1 MNNDIFNHL
10 MERLLSKADDALN
23 TYQKDKSNEFY
34 SGRVEAYYEVL
45 DALKSELMVAD
56 YDLKACGL
64 DIDVDAKYMGLH
76 KKEF

>member
-1 MNNDIFNHL
+1 MNNDTFNHL

-45 DALKSELMVAD
+45 DALKSELTVWD
-56 YDLKACGL
+56 YDLDQCGL
-64 DIDVDAKYMGLH
+64 DFDLDKKYLA
-76 KKEF
+76 

>member
-45 DALKSELMVAD
+45 DALKSELTVWD
-56 YDLKACGL
+56 YDLDQCGL
-64 DIDVDAKYMGLH
+64 DFDLDKKYLAQ
-76 KKEF
+76 

>member
-45 DALKSELMVAD
+45 DALKSELTVWD
-56 YDLKACGL
+56 YDLNQCGL
-64 DIDVDAKYMGLH
+64 DFDLDKKYLA
-76 KKEF
+76 

>member
-1 MNNDIFNHL
+1 VKIMNNDIFNHL

-45 DALKSELMVAD
+45 DALKSELTVWD
-56 YDLKACGL
+56 YDLDQCGL
-64 DIDVDAKYMGLH
+64 DFDLDRKYMIG
-76 KKEF
+76 K

>member
-45 DALKSELMVAD
+45 DALKSELTVWD
-56 YDLKACGL
+56 YDLDQCGL
-64 DIDVDAKYMGLH
+64 DFDLDKRSIR
-76 KKEF
+76 

>member
-1 MNNDIFNHL
+1 

-45 DALKSELMVAD
+45 DALKSELTVWD
-56 YDLKACGL
+56 YDLDQCGL
-64 DIDVDAKYMGLH
+64 DFDLDRKYMIG
-76 KKEF
+76 K

>member
-45 DALKSELMVAD
+45 DALKSELTVWD
-56 YDLKACGL
+56 YDLDQCGL
-64 DIDVDAKYMGLH
+64 DFDLDKKYLGNL
-76 KKEF
+76 

>member
-45 DALKSELMVAD
+45 DALKSELTVWD
-56 YDLKACGL
+56 YDLDQCGL
-64 DIDVDAKYMGLH
+64 DFDLDKKYLA
-76 KKEF
+76 

>member
-45 DALKSELMVAD
+45 DALKSELTVWD
-56 YDLKACGL
+56 YDLDQCRL
-64 DIDVDAKYMGLH
+64 DFDLDRKYMIG
-76 KKEF
+76 K

>member
-1 MNNDIFNHL
+1 MKLKNNDIFNHL

-45 DALKSELMVAD
+45 DALKSELTVWD
-56 YDLKACGL
+56 YDLDQCGL
-64 DIDVDAKYMGLH
+64 DFDLDKKYLA
-76 KKEF
+76 

>member
-10 MERLLSKADDALN
+10 IERLLSKADDALN

-45 DALKSELMVAD
+45 DALKSELTVWD
-56 YDLKACGL
+56 YDLDQCGL
-64 DIDVDAKYMGLH
+64 DFDLDKKYLAQ
-76 KKEF
+76 

>member
-10 MERLLSKADDALN
+10 MERLLSKADDALK

-45 DALKSELMVAD
+45 DALKSELTVWD
-56 YDLKACGL
+56 YDLDQCGL
-64 DIDVDAKYMGLH
+64 DFDLDKKYLA
-76 KKEF
+76 

>member
-45 DALKSELMVAD
+45 DALKSELTVWD
-56 YDLKACGL
+56 YDLDQCGL
-64 DIDVDAKYMGLH
+64 DIDLDKKYLA
-76 KKEF
+76 

>member
-45 DALKSELMVAD
+45 DALKSELTVWD
-56 YDLKACGL
+56 YDLDQCGL
-64 DIDVDAKYMGLH
+64 YFDLDKKYLVQ
-76 KKEF
+76 

>member
-45 DALKSELMVAD
+45 DALKSELTVWD
-56 YDLKACGL
+56 YDLDQCGL
-64 DIDVDAKYMGLH
+64 DFDLDKKYLVQ
-76 KKEF
+76 

>member
-1 MNNDIFNHL
+1 MNNDIFNYL

-45 DALKSELMVAD
+45 DALKSELTVWD
-56 YDLKACGL
+56 YDLDQCGL
-64 DIDVDAKYMGLH
+64 DFDLDKKYLA
-76 KKEF
+76 

>member
-34 SGRVEAYYEVL
+34 SGRVEAYYEL
-45 DALKSELMVAD
+45 FGTTTL
-56 YDLKACGL
+56 
-64 DIDVDAKYMGLH
+64 INVDSIST
-76 KKEF
+76 

>member
-45 DALKSELMVAD
+45 DALKSELTVWD
-56 YDLKACGL
+56 YDLGQCGL
-64 DIDVDAKYMGLH
+64 DFDLDKKYLA
-76 KKEF
+76 

>member
-45 DALKSELMVAD
+45 DALKSELTVWD
-56 YDLKACGL
+56 YDLDQCGL
-64 DIDVDAKYMGLH
+64 DFDLDKKYLAS
-76 KKEF
+76 

>member
-34 SGRVEAYYEVL
+34 SGRVESYYEVL
-45 DALKSELMVAD
+45 DALKSELTVWD
-56 YDLKACGL
+56 YDLDQCGL
-64 DIDVDAKYMGLH
+64 DFDLDKKYLA
-76 KKEF
+76 

>member
-1 MNNDIFNHL
+1 MKIINNDIFNHL

-45 DALKSELMVAD
+45 DALKSELTVWD
-56 YDLKACGL
+56 YDLDQCGL
-64 DIDVDAKYMGLH
+64 DFDLDRKYMIG
-76 KKEF
+76 K

>member
-1 MNNDIFNHL
+1 MNNNIFNHL

-45 DALKSELMVAD
+45 DALKSELTVWD
-56 YDLKACGL
+56 YDLDQCGL
-64 DIDVDAKYMGLH
+64 DFDLDKKYLA
-76 KKEF
+76 